1 MFLFFNEYKINMK
14 FKKTFI
20 LIRLIVFFTFIAS
33 LQSIQLSAKSQD
45 LLVSCM
51 KLKDELNNDIDCMK
65 ILRKEVERSN
75 SIEENMSNKEV
86 KSEFE
91 SLERLITKEIDN
103 LSEIKKR
110 MSLFKQK
117 FLQPK
122 TANEN
127 RPIQQPNNNNELNL
141 EDLEKKLA
149 MLKGNPITL

>member
-1 MFLFFNEYKINMK
+1 MK

-75 SIEENMSNKEV
+75 SIEENMSNNEV
-86 KSEFE
+86 KSEFD

-127 RPIQQPNNNNELNL
+127 RPIQQPNNNNDLNL

>member
-1 MFLFFNEYKINMK
+1 MK

-33 LQSIQLSAKSQD
+33 LQCIQLSAKSQD

-51 KLKDELNNDIDCMK
+51 KLRDELNNDIDCMK

-75 SIEENMSNKEV
+75 SIEENMSNNEV
-86 KSEFE
+86 KSEFD
-91 SLERLITKEIDN
+91 SLERLVAKEIDN

-122 TANEN
+122 ITNEKEN
-127 RPIQQPNNNNELNL
+127 RPVQQQNNNNELNL

>member
-1 MFLFFNEYKINMK
+1 MK

-65 ILRKEVERSN
+65 ILRKEVERSK
-75 SIEENMSNKEV
+75 SIEENMSNNEV
-86 KSEFE
+86 KSEFD

>member
-1 MFLFFNEYKINMK
+1 MK

-33 LQSIQLSAKSQD
+33 LQCIQLSAKSQD

-51 KLKDELNNDIDCMK
+51 KLRDELNNDIDCMK

-75 SIEENMSNKEV
+75 SIEENMSNNEV
-86 KSEFE
+86 KSEFD
-91 SLERLITKEIDN
+91 SLERLVAKEIDN

-122 TANEN
+122 ITNEKEN
-127 RPIQQPNNNNELNL
+127 RPVQQSNNNNELNL

>member
-1 MFLFFNEYKINMK
+1 MK

-75 SIEENMSNKEV
+75 SIEENMSNNEV
-86 KSEFE
+86 KSEFD

-141 EDLEKKLA
+141 EYLEKKLA

>member
-1 MFLFFNEYKINMK
+1 MK

-33 LQSIQLSAKSQD
+33 LQCIQLSAKSQD

-75 SIEENMSNKEV
+75 SIEENMSNNEV
-86 KSEFE
+86 KSEFD

>member
-1 MFLFFNEYKINMK
+1 MK

-75 SIEENMSNKEV
+75 SIEENMSNNEV
-86 KSEFE
+86 KSEFD

>member
-1 MFLFFNEYKINMK
+1 MK

-20 LIRLIVFFTFIAS
+20 LIRLIVFFTFISS

-75 SIEENMSNKEV
+75 SIEENMSNNEV
-86 KSEFE
+86 KSEFD

>member
-1 MFLFFNEYKINMK
+1 MK

-75 SIEENMSNKEV
+75 SIEENMSNNEV
-86 KSEFE
+86 KSEID

>member
-75 SIEENMSNKEV
+75 SIEENMSNNEV
-86 KSEFE
+86 KSEFD

>member
-1 MFLFFNEYKINMK
+1 MK

-33 LQSIQLSAKSQD
+33 LQCIQLSAKSQD

-51 KLKDELNNDIDCMK
+51 KLRDELNNDIDCMK

-75 SIEENMSNKEV
+75 SIEENMSNNEV
-86 KSEFE
+86 KSEFD
-91 SLERLITKEIDN
+91 SLERLVAKEIDN

-122 TANEN
+122 ISNEKEN
-127 RPIQQPNNNNELNL
+127 RPVQQSNNNNELNL

>member
-1 MFLFFNEYKINMK
+1 MK

-20 LIRLIVFFTFIAS
+20 LKRLIVFFTFIAS
-33 LQSIQLSAKSQD
+33 LQCIQLSAKSQD

-51 KLKDELNNDIDCMK
+51 KLRDELNNDIDCMK

-75 SIEENMSNKEV
+75 SIEENMSNNEV
-86 KSEFE
+86 KSEFD
-91 SLERLITKEIDN
+91 SLERLVAKEIDN

-122 TANEN
+122 ITNEKEN
-127 RPIQQPNNNNELNL
+127 RPVQQSNNNNELNL

>member
-1 MFLFFNEYKINMK
+1 MFLFFNEYKIIMK

-75 SIEENMSNKEV
+75 SIEENMSNNEV
-86 KSEFE
+86 KSEFD

>member
-1 MFLFFNEYKINMK
+1 
-14 FKKTFI
+14 
-20 LIRLIVFFTFIAS
+20 
-33 LQSIQLSAKSQD
+33 
-45 LLVSCM
+45 
-51 KLKDELNNDIDCMK
+51 
-65 ILRKEVERSN
+65 
-75 SIEENMSNKEV
+75 MSNNEV
-86 KSEFE
+86 KSEFD

>member
-1 MFLFFNEYKINMK
+1 MK

-75 SIEENMSNKEV
+75 SIEENMSNNEV
-86 KSEFE
+86 KSEFD

-103 LSEIKKR
+103 L
-110 MSLFKQK
+110 
-117 FLQPK
+117 
-122 TANEN
+122 
-127 RPIQQPNNNNELNL
+127 
-141 EDLEKKLA
+141 
-149 MLKGNPITL
+149 

>member
-1 MFLFFNEYKINMK
+1 MK

-33 LQSIQLSAKSQD
+33 LQCIQLSAKSQD

-51 KLKDELNNDIDCMK
+51 KLRDELNNDIDCMK

-75 SIEENMSNKEV
+75 SIEENMSNNEV
-86 KSEFE
+86 KSEFD
-91 SLERLITKEIDN
+91 SLERLVAKEIDN

-122 TANEN
+122 ITNEKEN
-127 RPIQQPNNNNELNL
+127 RPIQQSNNNNELNL

>member
-1 MFLFFNEYKINMK
+1 MK

-33 LQSIQLSAKSQD
+33 LQCIQLSAKSQD

-51 KLKDELNNDIDCMK
+51 KLRDELNNDIDCMK

-75 SIEENMSNKEV
+75 SIEENMSNNEV
-86 KSEFE
+86 KSEFD
-91 SLERLITKEIDN
+91 SLERLVAKEIDN

-122 TANEN
+122 IINEKEN
-127 RPIQQPNNNNELNL
+127 RPVQQSNNNNELNL

>member
-1 MFLFFNEYKINMK
+1 MK

-51 KLKDELNNDIDCMK
+51 KIKDELNNDIDCMK

-75 SIEENMSNKEV
+75 SIEENMSNNEV
-86 KSEFE
+86 KSEFD